1 MKTVFIQNQLDI
13 KKKVNEMK
21 VPELKHYEGS
31 WIVTNKKTG
40 ESREIFDRKTIEQL
54 RSDLWEAQ
62 PIGTYLAQLNKHAA
76 GEDRS

>member
-1 MKTVFIQNQLDI
+1 
-13 KKKVNEMK
+13 MK

-76 GEDRS
+76 GEDQ